1 MEASTAA
8 PSAERGDAEASS
20 ADGPRGGASRQ
31 RLGRRE
37 LSVVVVSVI
46 VAGLCSIVYEL
57 LIGTVSSYFL
67 GDSITQFSLTIG
79 LFMAAMG
86 LGSFLSRRVGE
97 RELELFVAA
106 EVGLGILGG
115 LCVPALF
122 AVYAYTDLY
131 AAAMIVF
138 IVAVGTLT
146 GLEIPLLVLV
156 LRRHYPLRTNL
167 SAVLS
172 LDYLG
177 ALAATL
183 LFPFLLLPT
192 LGTFRSSAVVGLANL
207 AVAGLVLKTFR
218 ARLAPR
224 RVPLYVS
231 AIVAGAM
238 GLAALLLFSEELLKP
253 WSDAIYEDRVVLVRQ
268 TPYQRIVM
276 TRGGQDVRL
285 FLNGNLQFSSVDE
298 YRYHESLIHP
308 AMELAPSRRHVLV
321 LGGGDGLGVREIL
334 AHDGVEE
341 VVLVDLDP
349 AMTELARRHSAL
361 RELNRDAMR
370 DGRVDVV
377 HADAMSWLTDH
388 PRRWDVI
395 VADLPDPNDTSLA
408 RLYSREF
415 YRLVRRRLARGGVFV
430 TQATSPYFARDAF
443 WCIEATLRDAGFEG
457 TLPYHAYVPSFGDW
471 GFVLAAPERA
481 LEAEDVRIDV
491 PTRYLDADTV
501 PRLFS
506 FARDVRA
513 PRDITPSTLDEPRV
527 LRYYLSG
534 WRHWD

>member
-1 MEASTAA
+1 MDASTVASGAETADSTDADA
-8 PSAERGDAEASS
+8 PGHPPE
-20 ADGPRGGASRQ
+20 PTV

-37 LSVVVVSVI
+37 LAVVVVSVV

-79 LFMAAMG
+79 LFMASMG

-97 RELELFVAA
+97 RVLELFVAA
-106 EVGLGILGG
+106 EVGLGLVGG

-131 AAAMIVF
+131 LPAMVVF
-138 IVAVGTLT
+138 IVVVGTLT

-156 LRRHYPLRTNL
+156 LRRHYPLKTNL

-177 ALAATL
+177 ALGATL
-183 LFPFLLLPT
+183 LFPFVLLPT
-192 LGTFRSSAVVGLANL
+192 LGTFRSSTVVGLANL
-207 AVAGLVLKTFR
+207 AVALLVLRTFR
-218 ARLAPR
+218 ARFSPG
-224 RVPLYVS
+224 RVPLYVTLT
-231 AIVAGAM
+231 VAGALV
-238 GLAALLLFSEELLKP
+238 LASLMVFSESLLKP

-276 TRGGQDVRL
+276 TRGGDDVRL
-285 FLNGNLQFSSVDE
+285 FLNGNLQFSSIDE
-298 YRYHESLIHP
+298 YRYHESLVHP
-308 AMELAPSRRHVLV
+308 AMELAPSRRRVLI
-321 LGGGDGLGVREIL
+321 LGGGDGMVVREVL
-334 AHDGVEE
+334 RHEGVEE
-341 VVLVDLDP
+341 VTLVDLDP
-349 AMTELARRHSAL
+349 AMTELARRHPDL
-361 RELNRDAMR
+361 RAINRDAMR
-370 DGRVDVV
+370 DARVDVV
-377 HADAMSWLTDH
+377 HADAMGYLADT

-415 YRLVRRRLARGGVFV
+415 YRLVRRRLARAGLFV
-430 TQATSPYFARDAF
+430 TQATSPYFARRAF
-443 WCIEATLRDAGFEG
+443 WCIESTLADAGFES

-471 GFVLAAPERA
+471 GFVLAAPSRPLSPDA
-481 LEAEDVRIDV
+481 IDLEV
-491 PTRYLDADTV
+491 PTRFLDAATLR
-501 PRLFS
+501 RLFV
-506 FARDVRA
+506 FERDLRPTRTIA
-513 PRDITPSTLDEPRV
+513 ASTLDEPRV
-527 LRYYLSG
+527 LRYYLEG